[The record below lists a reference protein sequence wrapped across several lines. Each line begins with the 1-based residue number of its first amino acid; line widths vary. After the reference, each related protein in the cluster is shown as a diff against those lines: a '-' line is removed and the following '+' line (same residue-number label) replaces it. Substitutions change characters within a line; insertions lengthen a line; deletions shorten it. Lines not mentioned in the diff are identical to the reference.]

1 MKNLLVVFLLIPLFC
16 ISQNDFRKMN
26 WGDSINDLKEKYEDI
41 SFSIEKVNDFI
52 VYSHSDYVGGKDATV
67 GYTFTNDKLFG
78 AAYLFSTDSYKD
90 SKERLRDFY
99 SISKRLN
106 DKYNMDRNDQW
117 LDETWKDDP
126 DFLDLALISGDV
138 QLVESG
144 KNEGTLIMHTL
155 GMTGGSL
162 THNLLYT
169 SIETVNSIQEEMD
182 DDF

>member
-1 MKNLLVVFLLIPLFC
+1 
-16 ISQNDFRKMN
+16 MN
-26 WGDSINDLKEKYEDI
+26 WGDSVNDLKEKYEDI
-41 SFSIEKVNDFI
+41 SFSIEKVRELI
-52 VYSHSDYVGGKDATV
+52 VYSHSDYVGGIDAKV
-67 GYTFTNDKLFG
+67 VYTFINDELFG

-117 LDETWKDDP
+117 IDERWKDDP
-126 DFLDLALISGDV
+126 DFFDLALISGDV
-138 QLVESG
+138 RLIEIG
-144 KNEGTLIMHTL
+144 ENEGTLIQHIL
-155 GMTGGSL
+155 EKTGGSF
-162 THNLLYT
+162 THNLLYS